1 MSSKSNNQGR
11 AYEFAYLNI
20 LHEEISKYR
29 LSRIEK
35 IQAMKRLKKHGILWK
50 SQKKICIN

>member
-35 IQAMKRLKKHGILWK
+35 NQAMKQLKKHGILWK